1 LASYSSD
8 HKSTVYNLCL
18 RNQKSMMFLNK
29 ICSNVQ
35 QNLQQP
41 ISVLKT
47 LPGLLGLNTQRKT
60 SAFLIIAFEIMIK
73 N

>member
-1 LASYSSD
+1 
-8 HKSTVYNLCL
+8 
-18 RNQKSMMFLNK
+18 MMFLNK